1 MFDSL
6 QAHGILQ
13 DRILEWVAISSS
25 RGSSQTRD
33 RNQISFIAGRF
44 LTSHKGSPRILEW
57 VAYPFSSGSFWP
69 RNQTNVSCIA
79 GRFLTNWVTREATK
93 RNGSEIKLLYE
104 QYLPSIITRWNF
116 LSSSFQASG
125 LYMPGWKRE
134 MGVDWSYMCL
144 PDWNVIKQFL
154 FSDLQVSSVLLL
166 LG

>member
-1 MFDSL
+1 MDYTV
-6 QAHGILQ
+6 HGILP

-33 RNQISFIAGRF
+33 RNQLSFIAGRF
-44 LTSHKGSPRILEW
+44 LTSHKGSPEILEW

-69 RNQTNVSCIA
+69 RNQTNVSCFA

-93 RNGSEIKLLYE
+93 RNESEIKMLYE

-125 LYMPGWKRE
+125 LYMPGRKEIIHVFAWLE
-134 MGVDWSYMCL
+134 CHQTIFVLWFASLLCL
-144 PDWNVIKQFL
+144 TPTWLNFL
-154 FSDLQVSSVLLL
+154 
-166 LG
+166 